1 MINNHSNG
9 KEDIIVKIRFAESR
23 DIPCIIDLLRQVGEV
38 HRQIRPDLFR
48 AGAQKYDEAALDR
61 LLADPSRPI
70 LAAEEQGKMVGY
82 AFCIVQITKDDPVL
96 CDRKVLYIDDLC
108 VDKDFRGRGSAK
120 ALYDRAV
127 SLARELGC
135 DAVTLNVWW
144 GNDRALAFYKK
155 CGLGFQKIGMETVL

>member
-1 MINNHSNG
+1 M
-9 KEDIIVKIRFAESR
+9 KIRFAEAR
-23 DIPCIIDLLRQVGEV
+23 DIPNVIDLLRQVGEV
-38 HRQIRPDLFR
+38 HHRIRPDLFR
-48 AGAQKYDEAALDR
+48 AGAQKYDEAALNR

-82 AFCIVQITKDDPVL
+82 AFCILQITKDDPVL

-108 VDKDFRGRGSAK
+108 VNEDFRGGGAAM

-155 CGLGFQKIGMETVL
+155 CGLGCQKIGMEMIL